1 MKTCPECKL
10 AFPRGRSTCAR
21 CGASLEEAK
30 DPRIGTT
37 LAGRYILEEVI
48 GQGGMATVYRARH
61 ALVDRTSA
69 IKVVSPLLARDVTV
83 RERFRREAK
92 SVQKIAHPNVVDV
105 QDQGVTEDGTSYIVM
120 EFLDGSALASIIGT
134 EPLRCRAP
142 WAS

>member
-30 DPRIGTT
+30 DPRIGTM

-69 IKVVSPLLARDVTV
+69 ITVVNRFLSRDVTLP
-83 RERFRREAK
+83 ESF
-92 SVQKIAHPNVVDV
+92 I
-105 QDQGVTEDGTSYIVM
+105 
-120 EFLDGSALASIIGT
+120 
-134 EPLRCRAP
+134 
-142 WAS
+142 